1 MMEVLIGFGIGL
13 VITVCLLPYMA
24 LWRLHE
30 IAYSV
35 EEICDQLKKIAKKE
49 DKP

>member
-1 MMEVLIGFGIGL
+1 MEALIGIGIGI
-13 VITVCLLPYMA
+13 VVVVCLLPYMS
-24 LWRLHE
+24 LWRLNE
-30 IAYSV
+30 IADSV

>member
-1 MMEVLIGFGIGL
+1 MEALIGVGIGI
-13 VITVCLLPYMA
+13 VVSVCLLPYMA

-30 IAYSV
+30 IADNV

-49 DKP
+49 DKK